1 MKKKNV
7 LAVVLSAVMTL
18 STLSLVACGGEE
30 ETVYDAGEYGQI
42 QEGTLVGMPPVIPNP
57 GYRFIDWSDPVAE
70 GNKTIYKAQYEYAEY
85 YLSEVKDV
93 YEFAQG
99 YQDGPSVMRKI
110 TNMQTNVTEESIMP
124 LFYVDIEYSQP
135 DIIDITGGDCFQTN
149 ILPYEFDITA
159 KVTINDTTY
168 NLHKEFNLHFVRN
181 RIPAESISVE
191 AWSSGRE
198 NCVSK
203 GSPCRMFVTT
213 VPDNASYTECEFQI
227 LSIERGGQKIDD
239 SLIDTIAYMH
249 SSAPYLYVTEDAQ
262 TGDVIYVRAVN
273 KRDPQVVSDILR
285 IVVY

>member
-7 LAVVLSAVMTL
+7 LAVVLSAVMAL

-42 QEGTLVGMPPVIPNP
+42 KDGTLVDIPLVIPNP
-57 GYRFIDWSDPVAE
+57 GYYFIDWSDPVTE

-99 YQDGPSVMRKI
+99 YQDGPAVMRKI
-110 TNMQTNVTEESIMP
+110 TNMQTNVAEESIV
-124 LFYVDIEYSQP
+124 LFHNLDIEYSQP
-135 DIIDITGGDCFQTN
+135 NVLSTLHGERFQSN

-159 KVTINDTTY
+159 KVTIDDTIY

-181 RIPAESISVE
+181 RIPAESISAE
-191 AWSSGRE
+191 AWSNDRE

-203 GSPCRMFVTT
+203 GSPCTIFVTT
-213 VPDNASYTECEFQI
+213 VPDNASYKDCEFQI

-239 SLIDTIAYMH
+239 SLIDTIAYVD
-249 SSAPYLYVTEDAQ
+249 STFSDLYVTEDAQ

>member
-7 LAVVLSAVMTL
+7 LAVVLSAVMAL

-30 ETVYDAGEYGQI
+30 EIVYDAGEYGQI
-42 QEGTLVGMPPVIPNP
+42 KDGTLVDIPLVIPNP
-57 GYRFIDWSDPVAE
+57 GYYFIDWSDPVTE

-99 YQDGPSVMRKI
+99 YQDGPAVMRKI
-110 TNMQTNVTEESIMP
+110 TNMQTNVAEESIV
-124 LFYVDIEYSQP
+124 LFHNLDIEYSQP
-135 DIIDITGGDCFQTN
+135 NVLSTLHGERFQSN

-159 KVTINDTTY
+159 KVTIDDTIY

-181 RIPAESISVE
+181 RIPAESISAE
-191 AWSSGRE
+191 AWSNDRE

-203 GSPCRMFVTT
+203 GSPCTIFVTT
-213 VPDNASYTECEFQI
+213 VPDNASYKDCEFQI

-239 SLIDTIAYMH
+239 SLIDTIAYVD
-249 SSAPYLYVTEDAQ
+249 STFSDLYVTEDAQ